1 VEIQAIEA
9 NLYRKKGKKK
19 KKKRGRGRK
28 ADVSTPKWLE
38 KKKITD
44 HQLQLSIFQLIL

>member
-19 KKKRGRGRK
+19 KKKKKEGAG
-28 ADVSTPKWLE
+28 E
-38 KKKITD
+38 K
-44 HQLQLSIFQLIL
+44 SRC

>member
-9 NLYRKKGKKK
+9 NLYRKKGK

>member
-28 ADVSTPKWLE
+28 ADVSTPK
-38 KKKITD
+38 
-44 HQLQLSIFQLIL
+44 

>member
-19 KKKRGRGRK
+19 KKKEGAG
-28 ADVSTPKWLE
+28 E
-38 KKKITD
+38 KNRC
-44 HQLQLSIFQLIL
+44 